1 MTPFSKLK
9 IHFCTTPSPIIQ
21 VDFVPRQLNR
31 FPCTSQVD
39 IVEKTMTMTKKF
51 ENTLKEGPQR
61 LVRFE
66 FKNDL
71 VISCCMIHALYSL
84 STSVLKVTAF
94 LSFVVCPGQIY
105 WTPRKNGNIPLE
117 TGTRRKDKS
126 NHSAL
131 KITN

>member
-1 MTPFSKLK
+1 MGGRGRHLLWVS
-9 IHFCTTPSPIIQ
+9 
-21 VDFVPRQLNR
+21 RQLNR

-39 IVEKTMTMTKKF
+39 IVEKLMTMTKKF

-71 VISCCMIHALYSL
+71 VISCTIFP
-84 STSVLKVTAF
+84 VLKVTAF

-131 KITN
+131 KITNYDTYPE